1 LRGTE
6 PARFVPRSMQLSILY
21 HKEFLMG
28 KQIKIFFVT
37 DIHGSNTCYRKYL
50 NALKAYGV
58 DVGILLGDLTGKV
71 LVPLIEKAGGG
82 WETTL
87 MGQYTEISTQDEL
100 DKLKK
105 TIELMGYYWVHQT
118 MDEYKVCKAEPKKI
132 DQLFKELVLQRM
144 KEWMALAD
152 ERLKGTPYKVYMAP
166 GNDDYFEID
175 KIIEDSSAIVNCNN
189 KNVMLGEHEMV
200 TFCYA
205 NPTPWNTPREKPDEE
220 LEPMLEQL
228 VGMVKDKSNAIF
240 NFHAPPYGFAL
251 DLAPE
256 LDENLTQA
264 ADRKIHVGSKAVA
277 KMIEKYQPLIG
288 LHGHI
293 HESRGV
299 QKIRKT
305 TIFNPGS
312 EYSEGILKGVV
323 IVLEKGKVK
332 DYVFTNG

>member
-1 LRGTE
+1 
-6 PARFVPRSMQLSILY
+6 
-21 HKEFLMG
+21 MG
-28 KQIKIFFVT
+28 KQIRFFFVT

-50 NALKAYGV
+50 NALRVYKV

-71 LVPLIEKAGGG
+71 LVPLIEKIGGG

-87 MGQYTEISTQDEL
+87 MGHYTEVTTHEEL

-118 MDEYKVCKAEPKKI
+118 KDEYHALKDEPKKI
-132 DQLFKELVLQRM
+132 DELFKELVLQRM

-152 ERLKGTPYKVYMAP
+152 ERLKDTHYKVYMAP

-175 KIIEDSSAIVNCNN
+175 RIIEDSSAIVNCNN
-189 KNVMLGEHEMV
+189 KNVMVGEHEMV

-220 LEPMLEQL
+220 LEPMLEEL
-228 VGMVKDKSNAIF
+228 VGTVKDKSNAIF
-240 NFHAPPYGFAL
+240 NFHAPPYGFGL

-264 ADRKIHVGSKAVA
+264 ADRKIHVGSRAVA
-277 KMIEKYQPLIG
+277 KMIEKYQPLLG

-305 TIFNPGS
+305 TIINPGS

-323 IVLEKGKVK
+323 VVLEKGKVK
-332 DYVFTNG
+332 DYIFTNG